1 MSGTYLVCDLCGNF
15 GPPAGF
21 FFKEGVRM
29 CYECYFGERI
39 PEGKTGEPFSD
50 GKQDESSRVD
60 TVLGSK
66 GGGP

>member
-21 FFKEGVRM
+21 FFKDGVRM

-39 PEGKTGEPFSD
+39 PEGNVAEPAPEEN
-50 GKQDESSRVD
+50 QDEP
-60 TVLGSK
+60 
-66 GGGP
+66 GPVKSISTNN

>member
-39 PEGKTGEPFSD
+39 PEGKVAEPSPEEN
-50 GKQDESSRVD
+50 QDEPAPVKSVS
-60 TVLGSK
+60 TSN
-66 GGGP
+66 